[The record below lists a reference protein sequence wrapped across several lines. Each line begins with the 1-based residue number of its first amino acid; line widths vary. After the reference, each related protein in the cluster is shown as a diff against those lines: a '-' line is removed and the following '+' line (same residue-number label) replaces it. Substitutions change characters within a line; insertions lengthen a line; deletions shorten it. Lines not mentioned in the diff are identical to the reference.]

1 MRGGTAILS
10 FRHLGSPRGIDL
22 VKAVYPGSFDPITNG
37 HVYIAE
43 RAASL
48 FDELVVAVLV
58 NLQKKATFSVDE
70 RASMAREALIHLPNV
85 KVKAFDGL
93 LVDFMRQER
102 SRAIIRGLRALSDF
116 EYEFQLAQMNRELA
130 PEIETLFIVTEAR
143 YSYLSSSVVKEVF
156 SFGGAIQDMVPP
168 GVYRRL
174 RERFPRF

>member
-1 MRGGTAILS
+1 M
-10 FRHLGSPRGIDL
+10 

-48 FDELVVAVLV
+48 FDELVVAILV
-58 NLQKKATFSVDE
+58 NLQKKATFTVDE
-70 RASMAREALIHLPNV
+70 RASMTREALIHLPNV

-116 EYEFQLAQMNRELA
+116 EYEF
-130 PEIETLFIVTEAR
+130 
-143 YSYLSSSVVKEVF
+143 SW
-156 SFGGAIQDMVPP
+156 
-168 GVYRRL
+168 
-174 RERFPRF
+174 PR

>member
-1 MRGGTAILS
+1 
-10 FRHLGSPRGIDL
+10 L

-48 FDELVVAVLV
+48 FDELVVAILV
-58 NLQKKATFSVDE
+58 NLQKKATFTVDE
-70 RASMAREALIHLPNV
+70 RSSMAREALIHLPNI